1 MSIVST
7 SDIITIVRGLIKD
20 LQQSDGRCSFQYV
33 SDNSFKLDKKNVASA
48 TIIVYQNGSVLS
60 TDDWGYNSDTN
71 QVTITP
77 VTSGVSLTS
86 EDDILITFSYYESYS
101 DTEIISYIK
110 SNLVRFVKRRYSKR
124 FYMNA
129 YNEVVT
135 DNGTNPTRS
144 EGDLIAIITAIG
156 IDPQNIK
163 IKTND
168 FTIEAV
174 EKKSKSEQIDDAFN
188 QFMRAFGEPNFIQ
201 DEED

>member
-1 MSIVST
+1 
-7 SDIITIVRGLIKD
+7 
-20 LQQSDGRCSFQYV
+20 
-33 SDNSFKLDKKNVASA
+33 
-48 TIIVYQNGSVLS
+48 
-60 TDDWGYNSDTN
+60 
-71 QVTITP
+71 
-77 VTSGVSLTS
+77 
-86 EDDILITFSYYESYS
+86 
-101 DTEIISYIK
+101 
-110 SNLVRFVKRRYSKR
+110 
-124 FYMNA
+124 MNA

-144 EGDLIAIITAIG
+144 EGDLIAIITAID